1 MISNEYRIKELCKER
16 GIQMGELARRI
27 GYSKQ
32 STLNQA
38 IDRGLPSNRLIDIAN
53 VLNVSV
59 PELFTV
65 HQQSITCPHCGKT
78 ITIKTEK

>member
-1 MISNEYRIKELCKER
+1 MNNEYRIKELCKER

-38 IDRGLPSNRLIDIAN
+38 IERGLPSNRLIDIAN

-59 PELFTV
+59 PELFTA
-65 HQQSITCPHCGKT
+65 HQQTITCPKCGHQ
-78 ITIKTEK
+78 IVIKTE

>member
-1 MISNEYRIKELCKER
+1 
-16 GIQMGELARRI
+16 MGELARRI

-38 IDRGLPSNRLIDIAN
+38 IERGLPSNRLIDIAN

-59 PELFTV
+59 PELFV
-65 HQQSITCPHCGKT
+65 SHKACITCPKCGYN
-78 ITIKTEK
+78 ITISVEE